1 MSTPFPA
8 VGRLLLLGLLVYA
21 AGCDCPQPEISAIDP
36 SSGPAG
42 TIVEVTFTGGGLG
55 GVVIFDGTS
64 VETRSASSIGI
75 GKKLRFTVPYNAAT
89 GSKNVQVTSSSQTS
103 PAVAFNVTGPGA
115 VPTPAVEGFAVG
127 GRDGKELTVFGT
139 GFTTLS
145 TVFVD
150 GVEVG
155 EYFGNSL
162 PLRELPFAFVGRVII
177 TTPATPLTLGS
188 AHTLQVRNPGN
199 LNSNVM
205 NFDVPG
211 ASRVCQVEFDAVQGI
226 ALPDY
231 YVLRGGTVNTMR
243 RSYNACGWLLEL
255 SFDNIAVTDPQ
266 AGSPFSNADL
276 YSFWQANAN
285 VPASGNYIHGA
296 FVTTDNS
303 GLLGIMFTN
312 TGSVPSLPNVERR
325 LGYAVFSDNFAGIA
339 DRPQKYFR
347 TTLHEAGHAFNL
359 LHSDGSG
366 NTTLMNQ
373 TGSLANNWTC
383 FFSTISCTHL
393 SSHTLSAVRP
403 GGEAFGS
410 SRSCNSQ
417 H

>member
-1 MSTPFPA
+1 MMTTLPA
-8 VGRLLLLGLLVYA
+8 IRWLLVLGLVVSA
-21 AGCDCPQPEISAIDP
+21 AGCDCPQPTISNIDP
-36 SSGPAG
+36 ASGPAG
-42 TIVEVTFTGGGLG
+42 TNVEVTFTGGGLG
-55 GVVIFDGTS
+55 GGVIFDGAS
-64 VETRSASSIGI
+64 VETRSASNIGI

-89 GSKNVQVTSSSQTS
+89 GSKTVQVTSASQTS
-103 PAVAFNVTGPGA
+103 PAVSFNVTGPGQI
-115 VPTPAVEGFAVG
+115 PAPSIDGFSIG
-127 GRDGKELTVFGT
+127 GRDGKELTVYGS
-139 GFTTLS
+139 GFTLLA

-150 GVEVG
+150 GVEVD

-162 PLRELPFAFVGRVII
+162 PLRELPFEFVDRVII

-188 AHTLQVRNPGN
+188 SHTVQVRNPGN
-199 LNSNVM
+199 MNSNIL

-211 ASRVCQVEFDAVQGI
+211 ASRVCRVEFDAVQGI

-231 YVLRGGTVNTMR
+231 YVLRGNTVNTMR

-255 SFDNIAVTDPQ
+255 SYDNMAVTDPQ
-266 AGSPFSNADL
+266 AGSPFTNADL
-276 YSFWQANAN
+276 YSFWQANAS
-285 VPASGNYIHGA
+285 VPANENYIHGA
-296 FVTTDNS
+296 FVTTDND
-303 GLLGIMFTN
+303 GLLGIMFMN
-312 TGSVPSLPNVERR
+312 TGSVPSLPNAERR
-325 LGYAVFSDNFAGIA
+325 MGYAVFSDNFAGIA

-383 FFSTISCTHL
+383 FFSTTSCTHL